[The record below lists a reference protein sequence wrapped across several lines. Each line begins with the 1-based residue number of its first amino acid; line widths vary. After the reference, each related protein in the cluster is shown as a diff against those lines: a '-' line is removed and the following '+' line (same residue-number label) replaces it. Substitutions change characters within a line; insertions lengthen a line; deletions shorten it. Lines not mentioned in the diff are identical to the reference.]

1 MLYSIVLDAL
11 ETTDLII
18 NIDIQRLLNIVL
30 LSNIFKKPLQFIVC
44 CMLMIWTPY
53 DDVIKWKHF
62 PRYWPFVRGIHWS
75 PVNSP
80 HKGQWR
86 WALVLICTWMNGWVN
101 NGEGGLRRHRTHYD
115 VIVMSLRDL
124 MITKVSQAIILAT
137 YYMHPVQDMGSHL
150 NISFHTHACILKT
163 KCSR

>member
-18 NIDIQRLLNIVL
+18 DIVL
-30 LSNIFKKPLQFIVC
+30 LSNIFKKPQQFVVC
-44 CMLMIWTPY
+44 RMLMIWTPY
-53 DDVIKWKHF
+53 DDVIKMKHF
-62 PRYWPFVRGIHWS
+62 PRYWPFVRGIHRS

-101 NGEGGLRRHRTHYD
+101 NGEASDLRRHRTHYD

-124 MITKVSQAIILAT
+124 VIPKVSQAIILAT
-137 YYMHPVQDMGSHL
+137 YYMHLVQDMGSHL